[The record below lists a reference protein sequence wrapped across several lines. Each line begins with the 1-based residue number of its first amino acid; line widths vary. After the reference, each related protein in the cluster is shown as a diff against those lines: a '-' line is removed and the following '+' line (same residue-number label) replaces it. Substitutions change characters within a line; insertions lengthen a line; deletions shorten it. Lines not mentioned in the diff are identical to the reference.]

1 MLKASTLKQSCDV
14 KDMVVIYPYDENG
27 NLMKTLRLIS
37 SSPYA
42 YALSAQNQSPLNER
56 DRGKRKYKA
65 WYAYGRNVSIVPG
78 FKCKIL
84 TSGITSSLIFR
95 R

>member
-37 SSPYA
+37 SSPHA
-42 YALSAQNQSPLNER
+42 MPGQHRINLLQIKGIEER
-56 DRGKRKYKA
+56 GSIRHGMRMGERYPSLPVS
-65 WYAYGRNVSIVPG
+65 NVKSSHPG
-78 FKCKIL
+78 
-84 TSGITSSLIFR
+84 
-95 R
+95 